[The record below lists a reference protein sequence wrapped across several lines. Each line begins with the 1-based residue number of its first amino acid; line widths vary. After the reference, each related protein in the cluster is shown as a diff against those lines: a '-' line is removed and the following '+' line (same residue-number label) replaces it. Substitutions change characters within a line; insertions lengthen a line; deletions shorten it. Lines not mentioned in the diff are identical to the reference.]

1 MEMKL
6 KQTNEQYL
14 YRIVLAV
21 TAIAA
26 LLPVAC
32 NYIMTGGIIYEWIAR
47 IEELALELRL
57 FPSTD
62 TFLGMWSRE
71 NAMDSNLWFFP
82 AGIIYRMSDKLVLTY
97 RIYMLVLQIC
107 TLLFAKLFFERLF
120 ADRKTKLPGFF
131 GILLY
136 MTSPYRIYV
145 CYDLADLSGAV
156 VWMVLPLYAWSV
168 LGLLFGSRRRRD
180 IAVASL
186 ALAGIGYADIM
197 YFFILIGVTI
207 FAVLYFK
214 KALPVITMITGSILL
229 IPVLYRLFRY
239 LFLDAYFELEI
250 PVRTIMQNGYRFGQF
265 FNSYAFRENHP
276 GMGLGIFICLLS
288 GLWIWFVADGEKVQR
303 RERFFIVLSAILLLL
318 SLRFF
323 PWDYVQ
329 RLGVWS
335 LKLISLINTPAIFA
349 GLAWNCLC
357 IPAAASVDRMS
368 EQENKLIAH
377 AIPLMVLLACIGLC
391 VYQCNMLTYS
401 RFPMNVL

>member
-6 KQTNEQYL
+6 KQTNDQYL
-14 YRIVLAV
+14 YRIVIAV
-21 TAIAA
+21 TAIAT

-82 AGIIYRMSDKLVLTY
+82 AGIIYRISDKLVLTY
-97 RIYMLVLQIC
+97 RIYMLVIQIC
-107 TLLFAKLFFERLF
+107 TLFFTKLFFERLF
-120 ADRKTKLPGFF
+120 ADRKTKLPAFF

-156 VWMVLPLYAWSV
+156 VWMVLPLYAWAA
-168 LGLLFGSRRRRD
+168 LGLLLGSRRRRD
-180 IAVASL
+180 IVTASL
-186 ALAGIGYADIM
+186 ALAGIGYADIV

-214 KALPVITMITGSILL
+214 KALPFITMMAGTILL

-239 LFLDAYFELEI
+239 LFLDAYLELEI

-265 FNSYAFRENHP
+265 FSSYAFRENHP

-335 LKLISLINTPAIFA
+335 LKLVSLINTPAIFA

-368 EQENKLIAH
+368 GQENKLIAH